1 MALTPP
7 RVARFVARLAE
18 CVPIWIACRSDQPK
32 RTGGVWQYLYQ
43 FERIELGPFSPKETA
58 AFLQSAISAGQSPP
72 LPRDHISQLHR
83 LSKGNPRLLEELLI
97 ELAAREYRLENSF
110 GRKLLDLDR
119 RIHNAA
125 VITAAQL
132 GIEN

>member
-1 MALTPP
+1 MPTDLNP
-7 RVARFVARLAE
+7 RV
-18 CVPIWIACRSDQPK
+18 
-32 RTGGVWQYLYQ
+32 
-43 FERIELGPFSPKETA
+43 
-58 AFLQSAISAGQSPP
+58 
-72 LPRDHISQLHR
+72 
-83 LSKGNPRLLEELLI
+83 LEELLI